1 MSVFV
6 LRDNNN
12 EQLAVK
18 MTCVSEDTC
27 ISCWKLNT
35 SCRLLNTCIDC
46 LILDSA
52 ISQVNGRCNRSQWN
66 YEMTEFVKKLCFRM
80 SRFMIPGPEIQI
92 S

>member
-6 LRDNNN
+6 PRDNNN

-52 ISQVNGRCNRSQWN
+52 ISQVNGTCYRSQWN
-66 YEMTEFVKKLCFRM
+66 YEMTEFCKEALFPDVDFYDPRA
-80 SRFMIPGPEIQI
+80 
-92 S
+92 